1 MHIIMIISVCILA
14 LLIYHY
20 VTNVTTKVIPTTYC
34 YTKNVSLTSLDMGA
48 LTVVPREGTLLAELF
63 WYVIRGSE
71 LWWFRED
78 RPYLDVFGWCIAC
91 MPPPCP
97 PIAAAVLELTPPRAP
112 ALGIP
117 APEGTQPPML
127 LPRILFKLGIDRP
140 MRSEKYNRKWKNT
153 FKIQKNTICK
163 GWWSLKSTLAWCR
176 LWI

>member
-1 MHIIMIISVCILA
+1 M
-14 LLIYHY
+14 LLPKLFRLRI
-20 VTNVTTKVIPTTYC
+20 VRLVLC
-34 YTKNVSLTSLDMGA
+34 TKNVSLTSLDMGA

-78 RPYLDVFGWCIAC
+78 RPYLDVFGWCIAAAC
-91 MPPPCP
+91 MPPLC

-117 APEGTQPPML
+117 APEGTQPPRL

-140 MRSEKYNRKWKNT
+140 MRSEKYKHTKWKMEKYR
-153 FKIQKNTICK
+153 KIQFVRGGDSI
-163 GWWSLKSTLAWCR
+163 
-176 LWI
+176 